1 MYACSSFGE
10 IAFSSSFF
18 VTIPDSLS
26 LWVRY
31 FPASSSFSLLLAN
44 DVRIFWAMC
53 RKSSGRR
60 DEKDITGFMP
70 GREKMLMCSLIF
82 CSLMIRRSI
91 PIRYASGT
99 SSVSSAMQMKFSFRV
114 SIMRWSAK
122 REYACIL
129 AWMLAMFPMCRN
141 IILSRLMAFSNVSEV
156 NGCQGISPL
165 RSSFT

>member
-1 MYACSSFGE
+1 MYACKSFGE
-10 IAFSSSFF
+10 IDFSSSFF
-18 VTIPDSLS
+18 VTIPDSFS

-31 FPASSSFSLLLAN
+31 FPAISSFSLLWAN
-44 DVRIFWAMC
+44 DVRMFWTMC

-60 DEKDITGFMP
+60 DEKDITGFTP
-70 GREKMLMCSLIF
+70 GREKILMCSLIF

-99 SSVSSAMQMKFSFRV
+99 SSVSIAIQMKFSLRV

-129 AWMLAMFPMCRN
+129 ACMLAIFPMCRN
-141 IILSRLMAFSNVSEV
+141 IILSCLIAFSNVSEV
-156 NGCQGISPL
+156 NGCHGISPL